1 MQCALYDAGRC
12 RSCQWITQPIPE
24 QLSAKTAD
32 LKNLLADFPVEEWC
46 APVSGP
52 EQGFRNKAK
61 MVVSGSVE
69 KPLLGMLHRD
79 GTPEDLCDCP
89 LYPASF
95 APVFAALK
103 PFIARAG
110 LTPYNVARKRGE
122 LKYILLTESQSD
134 GGMMLRFVLRSETKL
149 AQLRKALPWLQ
160 EQLPQLK
167 VITVNIQPV
176 HMAIMEGETEIYL
189 TEQQALAERFNDVPL
204 WIRPQSFFQT
214 NPAVA
219 SQLYATARDW
229 VRQLPVKHMWD
240 LFCGVGGFGL
250 HCATPDMQLTGIE
263 IASEAIAC
271 AKQSAAELGL
281 TRLQFQALDS
291 TQFATAQ
298 GEVPELV
305 LVNPPR
311 RGIGKPLCDY
321 LSGFGLHCATPDMQL
336 TGIEIASEAIA
347 CAKQS
352 AAELGLTR
360 LQFQALDSTQFATA
374 QGEVPELVLVNPPRR
389 GIGKPLCDYLST
401 MAPRFII
408 YSSCNAQT
416 MAKDI
421 RELPG
426 YRIERVQLFDM
437 FPHTAHYEVMTL
449 LVKQ

>member
-1 MQCALYDAGRC
+1 MYCALYDAGRC
-12 RSCQWITQPIPE
+12 RSCPWITQPVDV

-32 LKNLLADFPVEEWC
+32 LNNLLAGFPVGEWR

-89 LYPASF
+89 LYPPSF
-95 APVFAALK
+95 AAVFAALK

-122 LKYILLTESQSD
+122 LKYILLTESQYD

-149 AQLRKALPWLQ
+149 AQLRAALPSLQ
-160 EQLPQLK
+160 AQLPQLK
-167 VITVNIQPV
+167 VISVNLQPV
-176 HMAIMEGETEIYL
+176 HMAIMEGETEIFL
-189 TEQQALAERFNDVPL
+189 TEPSSLAERLNDVPL

-214 NPAVA
+214 NPTVA

-229 VRQLPVKHMWD
+229 VRQLPVNHMWD

-250 HCATPDMQLTGIE
+250 HCATPEMRLTGIE
-263 IASEAIAC
+263 ISPEAIAC
-271 AKQSAAELGL
+271 AKQSAKELGL
-281 TRLQFQALDS
+281 TNLHFQALDS

-298 GEVPELV
+298 ESAPQLV

-311 RGIGKPLCDY
+311 RGIGKALCDY
-321 LSGFGLHCATPDMQL
+321 LS
-336 TGIEIASEAIA
+336 E
-347 CAKQS
+347 
-352 AAELGLTR
+352 
-360 LQFQALDSTQFATA
+360 
-374 QGEVPELVLVNPPRR
+374 
-389 GIGKPLCDYLST
+389 
-401 MAPRFII
+401 MAPPFII
-408 YSSCNAQT
+408 YSSCNART

-421 RELPG
+421 ADLPG
-426 YRIERVQLFDM
+426 YRPERVQLFDM
-437 FPHTAHYEVMTL
+437 FPHTAHYEVLTL
-449 LVKQ
+449 LVRNA

>member
-12 RSCQWITQPIPE
+12 RSCQWIEQPVSH
-24 QLSAKTAD
+24 QLTAKMAD
-32 LKNLLADFPVEEWC
+32 LRQLLAEHAVAEWR

-52 EQGFRNKAK
+52 ERAFRNKAK

-95 APVFAALK
+95 SPVFAALK

-122 LKYILLTESQSD
+122 LKYLLLTESRFD
-134 GGMMLRFVLRSETKL
+134 GGMMLRFVLRSDAKL
-149 AQLRKALPWLQ
+149 AQLRAALPWLQ
-160 EQLPQLK
+160 ERLPQLK

-176 HMAIMEGETEIYL
+176 HMAIMEGETEIFL

-214 NPAVA
+214 NPVVA
-219 SQLYATARDW
+219 GHLYATARDW
-229 VRQLPVKHMWD
+229 VRQLPVNHMWD

-250 HCATPDMQLTGIE
+250 HCATPQMKLTGIE
-263 IASEAIAC
+263 IAPEAITC
-271 AKQSAAELGL
+271 AKQSAQELGL
-281 TRLQFQALDS
+281 QNLRFQALDS
-291 TQFATAQ
+291 TQFAIAQ
-298 GEVPELV
+298 GEVPDLV

-311 RGIGKPLCDY
+311 RGIGKPLCDF
-321 LSGFGLHCATPDMQL
+321 LS
-336 TGIEIASEAIA
+336 
-347 CAKQS
+347 
-352 AAELGLTR
+352 R
-360 LQFQALDSTQFATA
+360 
-374 QGEVPELVLVNPPRR
+374 
-389 GIGKPLCDYLST
+389 
-401 MAPRFII
+401 MAPRFIV

-421 RELPG
+421 HELSG
-426 YRIERVQLFDM
+426 YRIDRVQLFDM
-437 FPHTAHYEVMTL
+437 FPHTAHYEVLTL
-449 LVKQ
+449 LSRQ

>member
-79 GTPEDLCDCP
+79 GTLEDLCDCP

-149 AQLRKALPWLQ
+149 AQLRK
-160 EQLPQLK
+160 
-167 VITVNIQPV
+167 
-176 HMAIMEGETEIYL
+176 
-189 TEQQALAERFNDVPL
+189 ALAERFNDVPL

-321 LSGFGLHCATPDMQL
+321 LS
-336 TGIEIASEAIA
+336 
-347 CAKQS
+347 
-352 AAELGLTR
+352 
-360 LQFQALDSTQFATA
+360 
-374 QGEVPELVLVNPPRR
+374 
-389 GIGKPLCDYLST
+389 T

-437 FPHTAHYEVMTL
+437 FPHTAHYEVLTL

>member
-12 RSCQWITQPIPE
+12 RSCQWIE
-24 QLSAKTAD
+24 QSVSHQLTAKMAD
-32 LKNLLADFPVEEWC
+32 LRQLLAEHAVAEWC

-52 EQGFRNKAK
+52 ESAFRNKAK

-122 LKYILLTESQSD
+122 LKYLLLTESRFD
-134 GGMMLRFVLRSETKL
+134 GGMMLRFVLRSDVKL
-149 AQLRKALPWLQ
+149 AQLRAALPWLQ
-160 EQLPQLK
+160 AQLPQLK
-167 VITVNIQPV
+167 VIAANIQPV
-176 HMAIMEGETEIYL
+176 HMAIMEGETEIFL

-214 NPAVA
+214 NPVVA
-219 SQLYATARDW
+219 GHLYATARDW
-229 VRQLPVKHMWD
+229 VRQLPVDHMWD

-250 HCATPDMQLTGIE
+250 HCATPQMKLTGIE
-263 IASEAIAC
+263 IAPEAIAC
-271 AKQSAAELGL
+271 AKQSAQELGL
-281 TRLQFQALDS
+281 QNLHFQALDS

-298 GEVPELV
+298 GEVPDLV

-311 RGIGKPLCDY
+311 RGIGKPLCDF
-321 LSGFGLHCATPDMQL
+321 LSH
-336 TGIEIASEAIA
+336 
-347 CAKQS
+347 
-352 AAELGLTR
+352 
-360 LQFQALDSTQFATA
+360 
-374 QGEVPELVLVNPPRR
+374 
-389 GIGKPLCDYLST
+389 

-421 RELPG
+421 HELPG
-426 YRIERVQLFDM
+426 YRIDRVQLFDM
-437 FPHTAHYEVMTL
+437 FPHTAHYEVLTL
-449 LVKQ
+449 LSRR